1 MTSIVGRQNR
11 SAIGSLVERK
21 SRYTR
26 LVHLPM
32 VMTPTTS
39 TTARVVSRLGR
50 CQKGPGGARRIS
62 PLSLSKSRFTGRGKT
77 WSRAGVA
84 TPFSAY
90 PIRNGKWD
98 WACMG
103 FHSSTDERALL
114 FVFRLLDAEDVFSVK
129 LPVGWQTSRAAVCSG
144 EAKVTTEE
152 NVVTVQI
159 PERMRSC
166 VVEL

>member
-26 LVHLPM
+26 LVHLPNGHDADD
-32 VMTPTTS
+32 VHDALS
-39 TTARVVSRLGR
+39 RVLDVARKDRWSPEDIATVTQQISLYRSWKDLV
-50 CQKGPGGARRIS
+50 QGGGCH
-62 PLSLSKSRFTGRGKT
+62 PL
-77 WSRAGVA
+77 
-84 TPFSAY
+84 SAY

-98 WACMG
+98 WARMG

-152 NVVTVQI
+152 NVVTVQT